1 MDERRRASEEQGN
14 RKNQIERPARTR
26 AGRVG
31 EDAGRRG
38 TSGERDGAQ
47 ARRTAGKR
55 TADTAPRQE
64 GRADRS
70 RSSGER
76 TAESRRAAGEKVVRN
91 RKATGN
97 QSVASERASG
107 ERGAGARR
115 VPNERTARKTAGER
129 STGTSRAAGA
139 GRSTSGE
146 LKTRSART
154 PETERD
160 LRSSRSSADDRARR
174 ASSYGNPPARKPKKK
189 NGILKVILTTIIL
202 VIAIAGLLSG
212 AFYWTKYGP
221 SKEKYDLNTY
231 FEIASDKQLGVT
243 VDNTVIGAQ
252 GIMEEDRAYVSYEAV
267 RDYLNDRFYWDPNE
281 NLLLYTLPT
290 EMIRVNVGSKD
301 YTISKET
308 KSEDYVI
315 LKTDGSTAYIA
326 LDFVQQYTDFEYT
339 VHDKEG
345 TPRLMIVT
353 KWGDVTTA
361 VVKRDTQVRYRG
373 GVKSPILAELEKGD
387 KVTVIED
394 VSDWK
399 EVRTEDGLI
408 GYVKK
413 TALRKEKTETIQS
426 TRGFTEPEFTSIHKD
441 YKINL
446 AWHQVTSQAA
456 NSTVLETIAKTK
468 GLTTISPT
476 WFSVADNAGN
486 ISSIASSEYVNYAH
500 QSGIEVWALVDN
512 FNSEIDQM
520 ELLSHTT
527 ARENLVNQL
536 ISAALQSGIDGI
548 NVDFEQIP
556 ESVGEH
562 YIQFIR
568 ELSVKCRLNN
578 LVLSVDNY
586 VPKGYN
592 AHYHRK
598 EQGIVA
604 DYVIIMG
611 YDEHFGGSL
620 EAGSVASYNY
630 VKEGIEESLKDVPA
644 EKLINGV
651 PFYTRLWKEV
661 PKTEEELADQQG
673 TEEGNYLTKVT
684 SEALGMEAAAK
695 RVSDAGATAEWD
707 DVTKQNYAEWSDVNG
722 AVYEIWLED
731 SSSLEAKLGLMKDYQ
746 LAGTAAWKLGFETPD
761 IWELIIK
768 YVN

>member
-1 MDERRRASEEQGN
+1 MDERRRASEERGN
-14 RKNQIERPARTR
+14 QSDHIERPVRMRTSR
-26 AGRVG
+26 PG
-31 EDAGRRG
+31 EDTGRK
-38 TSGERDGAQ
+38 TSGGRSGGEVKRI
-47 ARRTAGKR
+47 TGKR
-55 TADTAPRQE
+55 TADTTIRQE
-64 GRADRS
+64 GRTDRS
-70 RSSGER
+70 RVSGER
-76 TAESRRAAGEKVVRN
+76 AAENRREAGERVVRSRRTAGSQPGSPEGMN
-91 RKATGN
+91 RERSADAG
-97 QSVASERASG
+97 RASG
-107 ERGAGARR
+107 ERAVRS
-115 VPNERTARKTAGER
+115 RKPGNER
-129 STGTSRAAGA
+129 STGTSRQAEARRSVTGERAARSVRPA
-139 GRSTSGE
+139 ETGREQSGRGTSKE
-146 LKTRSART
+146 RAART
-154 PETERD
+154 
-160 LRSSRSSADDRARR
+160 A
-174 ASSYGNPPARKPKKK
+174 SYGSAPYRKPKKK
-189 NGILKVILTTIIL
+189 NKTLSRILAACILM
-202 VIAIAGLLSG
+202 IAIAGLLGG
-212 AFYWTKYGP
+212 AYYWTKYGP
-221 SKEKYDLNTY
+221 SKEEYDLNTY
-231 FEIASDKQLGVT
+231 FEITSDKQLGVT
-243 VDNTVIGAQ
+243 VDNQVIGAQ
-252 GIMEEDRAYVSYEAV
+252 GLMEEDRAYVSYEAV

-281 NLLLYTLPT
+281 NILLYTLPT
-290 EMIRVNVGSKD
+290 EMVRVDVGSKD
-301 YTISKET
+301 YTISKEA

-326 LDFVQQYTDFEYT
+326 LDFVQQYTDLEYT
-339 VHDKEG
+339 VYDKDK
-345 TPRLMIVT
+345 TPRIMIVT
-353 KWGDVTTA
+353 DWGEVTTA
-361 VVKRDTQVRYRG
+361 VAKRDTQVRYRG
-373 GVKSPILAELEKGD
+373 GVKSPVLAELAKGD

-413 TALRKEKTETIQS
+413 TALRKEKTETIRS
-426 TRGFTEPEFTSIHKD
+426 SRDFAEPEFTSIHKD
-441 YKINL
+441 YTINL
-446 AWHQVTSQAA
+446 AWHQVTSQTA

-486 ISSIASSEYVNYAH
+486 INSIASSEYVNYAH

-512 FNSEIDQM
+512 FSSEVDQM

-592 AHYHRK
+592 THYHRK

-661 PKTEEELADQQG
+661 PKTEEELAEQQG
-673 TEEGNYLTKVT
+673 TEEGNYPTNVT
-684 SEALGMEAAAK
+684 SEALGMEAASE
-695 RVSDAGATAEWD
+695 RVSSAGATAEWD
-707 DVTKQNYAEWSDVNG
+707 DVTKQNYAEWSDVSG
-722 AVYEIWLED
+722 AVYKIWLED
-731 SSSLEAKLGLMKDYQ
+731 ASSLEAKLSLMKENQ

-761 IWELIIK
+761 IWELIVK